1 MQTNNRGRMST
12 ATNTINTNAANEAD
26 SSAPVVK
33 YRQRVSLTDRKVTAE
48 KIITQH
54 PTRIPVVVECS
65 EQLQRE
71 HPLTKNKF
79 AVPYELTLAQFMF
92 VIRKHMKL
100 RPEYA
105 IYAFINN
112 RLHPTTTP
120 IGTLYAQEKED
131 DGFMYI
137 DVFQE
142 STFGSTIF

>member
-1 MQTNNRGRMST
+1 MTTKEKETGDM
-12 ATNTINTNAANEAD
+12 
-26 SSAPVVK
+26 VK
-33 YRQRVSLTDRKVTAE
+33 YRQRVTLPERKITAE
-48 KIITQH
+48 RIVKQH

-65 EQLQRE
+65 EQLHQA
-71 HPLTKNKF
+71 HPLSKNKF
-79 AVPYELTLAQFMF
+79 AVPYELTLAQFLF

-100 RPEYA
+100 QPEYA

-120 IGTLYAQEKED
+120 IGTIYAQEKTE

-142 STFGSTIF
+142 STFGSMMIV